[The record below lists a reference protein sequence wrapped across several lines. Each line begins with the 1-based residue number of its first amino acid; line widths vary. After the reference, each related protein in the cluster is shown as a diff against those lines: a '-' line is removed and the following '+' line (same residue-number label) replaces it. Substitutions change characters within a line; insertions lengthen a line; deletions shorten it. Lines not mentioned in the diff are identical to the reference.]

1 MFTGSQIAVLT
12 QDSVQSVNNLNFI
25 FISDSTNP
33 DQTTQKPEDLEKSL
47 LKNLECPV
55 CMEYMTPPI
64 ILCHNGHNVCNTCRP
79 ELANCPKCRQPF
91 LQARNYALEDLC
103 YKVKYPCKFQD
114 EGCEEMFSGKYIKE
128 HQTVCHHG
136 THPCLLNRVP
146 EIECDWRGSF
156 TEFIKHI
163 ESQHEDYVCRE
174 VSFPSPERNTSISIL
189 LVHNEIFLYYKCFRD
204 GKCFCAVY
212 LFGTNAE
219 ASGFKYK
226 VKLSAGNK
234 TEKLSQVN
242 LVRSIT
248 EDFEA
253 TFRDG
258 HCVRLDDEVVRHYVV
273 EEVLQLHV
281 EVSYTKVQELEE
293 PEKCRVRSGGLRPT
307 FFASSPWG
315 LCKKWR

>member
-1 MFTGSQIAVLT
+1 VLT
-12 QDSVQSVNNLNFI
+12 GCQIVVLTLDSVQSVNNLNVI

-33 DQTTQKPEDLEKSL
+33 DQTTQKPEELEKSL
-47 LKNLECPV
+47 LRNLECPV
-55 CMEYMTPPI
+55 CLEYMTPPI
-64 ILCHNGHNVCNTCRP
+64 ILCHYGHSICNSCRS
-79 ELANCPKCRQPF
+79 ELEICPKCRQPF

-103 YKVKYPCKFQD
+103 YKLKYPCKFQE
-114 EGCEEMFSGKYIKE
+114 EGCEGTFSGKYIKE

-146 EIECDWRGSF
+146 NMECDWSGPF
-156 TEFIKHI
+156 TEFIKHF

-174 VSFPSPERNTSISIL
+174 ASFPSPERDTSISIL

-212 LFGTNAE
+212 LFGTSAE
-219 ASGFKYK
+219 ASVFKFK
-226 VKLSAGNK
+226 VKLSAENK
-234 TEKLSQVN
+234 TEKLSQVS

-248 EDFEA
+248 DDFEA

-258 HCVRLDDEVVRHYVV
+258 HCMRLDDEVLRHYVV

-281 EVSYTKVQELEE
+281 EVSYTKVRELEE
-293 PEKCRVRSGGLRPT
+293 PDKCRAGNGEFRPT
-307 FFASSPWG
+307 FFASRPWG
-315 LCKKWR
+315 LCKWWR